1 MPRRCNPPWVFPG
14 DLEYKLEYNS
24 QSPPP
29 NDGMSDAESY
39 DEYGQ
44 PRWGGVGQGAPL
56 DEHSQYIYSQ
66 VGMPI
71 FPSPPP
77 SAPGPDVG
85 LHIDVSTPTL

>member
-1 MPRRCNPPWVFPG
+1 MPQRCNPPWVFPG
-14 DLEYKLEYNS
+14 DLEYKPEYNS

-29 NDGMSDAESY
+29 DDGMSDAESY

-44 PRWGGVGQGAPL
+44 PRWGGIGQGAPL
-56 DEHSQYIYSQ
+56 NEHGQYIYSQ

-77 SAPGPDVG
+77 SAPGLDVG
-85 LHIDVSTPTL
+85 LHVDVSTPML